1 MSLEQ
6 IFPSV
11 IFVKLVSSIPH
22 SHIDQRMKISHNPLL
37 TNRIILNFF
46 PFDYERVYLLMLLV
60 RYLGGVRQT
69 FENVI
74 IWLSRF
80 QNVNNQVLVFGCKRD
95 YHWICL
101 QNVVLKLEV
110 GTYFLQPWFCKRD
123 FSPNTPLFSLSY

>member
-22 SHIDQRMKISHNPLL
+22 RSKDENITSSHNPLL

-74 IWLSRF
+74 I
-80 QNVNNQVLVFGCKRD
+80 
-95 YHWICL
+95 
-101 QNVVLKLEV
+101 
-110 GTYFLQPWFCKRD
+110 
-123 FSPNTPLFSLSY
+123 